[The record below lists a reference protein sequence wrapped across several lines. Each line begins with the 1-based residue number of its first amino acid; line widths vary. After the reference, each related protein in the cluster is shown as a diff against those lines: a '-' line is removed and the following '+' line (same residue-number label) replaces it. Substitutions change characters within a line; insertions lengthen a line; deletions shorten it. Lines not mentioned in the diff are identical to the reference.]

1 MAKQGSD
8 PKKITL
14 ARIQRTEA
22 YAEKVRLMFAQTVND
37 ILALNKTMPTLDE
50 GVMYSFDGESLK
62 KQKEVERLLR
72 RLHSSATMA
81 IQQGIKL
88 EWEQANVECD
98 KLIESAF
105 GKKVLSNPKFSAWTN
120 RNEAARDAFISRT
133 EKGMNLSDRIWKPVR
148 QLRDEMEVAMTVSI
162 GDGLSASSMSRK
174 VRSYLND
181 PDLMFR
187 RFRYKDDAGEWHRKW
202 KKRIKDE
209 ETGKYMWIDY
219 DRDDYKTGSG
229 VYKSSAKNAMRVART
244 ETNIAYRRADN
255 ARWQDMDFV
264 LGQRVQLSKNHP
276 KKDICD
282 KLQGDYPK
290 DFVFDGWHPQCFC
303 YVTPITIPP
312 EETVHLTKMMLN
324 GEDWRSELKRL
335 AKGREIKDYPDSFK
349 DWVKEHSE
357 AIAKARQR
365 GTEPYFITNNAHVI
379 DNILNPE
386 AVKKLTPL
394 EIAEQR
400 HNARTPEQE
409 QAIRNKARM
418 RQKSI
423 RAAKQYLSDFEGI
436 DSVDTSAL
444 RDAYEHG
451 RWEDVRSEA
460 LILAQKKRSIIESSI
475 SVQKELNGIKDVD
488 LQKMQD
494 AIQNGTLV
502 EIKTQMEILNKIKSQ
517 ILSYSKLDNPIAV
530 ARATSMVDAKTI
542 NDNVTRTLSKMPT
555 DLASRKSKLEFEIKW
570 MENEGAKRYPGT
582 WKYSRDAYKKELA
595 FVQKRIDINSIRDSV
610 ADAVAYSVSSRS
622 KEFRTLADEMRAIL
636 SSSDIDIA
644 AARVKAQQLNDKFN
658 ALKTNGQKKAK
669 TYQSK
674 SIKHETIADLQK
686 RLGAKMPQT
695 LPNLEKAIAEYEKTS
710 KYGSIAKKHKA
721 EIEELMRKLFDEHDL
736 GMNIKEDTLD
746 AVLQSW
752 FKNQFE
758 VGTEQGAV
766 YEAGVTTGKIGI
778 GNGRLIAAHKLFGI
792 GKDLARDQL
801 KRHEYE
807 KYGNLLDH
815 DIVKEAIY
823 NTASSYGRV
832 QVRFKKDKVIAT
844 WTAGDSLGKQYQPS
858 LVSDPRSCSFDNIS
872 KTPTSSYAQTSDLA
886 KFKRNYINSYLEL
899 QYHGDLTIDCVESL
913 TFPYNLKD
921 PSRSRY
927 LNIAQKWKTK
937 GVKIYYVDNGVLYQ
951 L

>member
-1 MAKQGSD
+1 MAKKGSN
-8 PKKITL
+8 PKKETL

-81 IQQGIKL
+81 IQQGIKF

-148 QLRDEMEVAMTVSI
+148 QLRDEMEVAMTISI
-162 GDGLSASSMSRK
+162 GEGESASSMSRK

-187 RFRYKDDAGEWHRKW
+187 RFRYKDDAGEWQRKW

-209 ETGKYMWIDY
+209 ETGKYRWIDY
-219 DRDDYKTGSG
+219 DRDDYKTGAG
-229 VYKSSAKNAMRVART
+229 VYKSSAKNAMRVTRT

-264 LGQRVQLSKNHP
+264 LGQRVQLSKSHP
-276 KKDICD
+276 REDICD

-290 DFVFDGWHPQCFC
+290 DFIFDGWHPQCFC
-303 YVTPITIPP
+303 FCTPILISEDEMAKVT
-312 EETVHLTKMMLN
+312 EAALR
-324 GEDWRSELKRL
+324 GEKYEPQGKP
-335 AKGREIKDYPDSFK
+335 ITDYPDSFK
-349 DWVKEHSE
+349 DWVTEHSE

-365 GTEPYFITNNAHVI
+365 GTEPYFITNNAQAI

-386 AVKKLTPL
+386 AAKKLTPL
-394 EIAEQR
+394 EIAEKR
-400 HNARTPEQE
+400 HEARTPEQE

-423 RAAKQYLSDFEGI
+423 RSAEQYLSDFEGV
-436 DSVDTSAL
+436 DGVDTSAL

-460 LILAQKKRSIIESSI
+460 LVLAQKKRSIIESGISI
-475 SVQKELNGIKDVD
+475 QKELNGIKDID
-488 LQKMQD
+488 LKQMQKAMHGGNL
-494 AIQNGTLV
+494 A
-502 EIKTQMEILNKIKSQ
+502 KIKSQ
-517 ILSYSKLDNPIAV
+517 IDALQKVKAQIESLTLLDDPMKV
-530 ARATSMVDAKTI
+530 ARETSIATATTI
-542 NDNVTRTLSKMPT
+542 QKAVERTMNGMPT
-555 DLASRKSKLEFEIKW
+555 DLESRKLKLEFEINWIAK
-570 MENEGAKRYPGT
+570 EGAKRYPDT
-582 WKYSRDAYKKELA
+582 WKYSQAAYKKELS
-595 FVQKRIDINSIRDSV
+595 FVQRKLDIKGVADSV
-610 ADAVAYSVSSRS
+610 KDAIAYSVMSRS
-622 KEFRTLADEMRAIL
+622 KELRYLADEMRAIL
-636 SSSDIDIA
+636 SSPDIDIA
-644 AARVKAQQLNDKFN
+644 VAKSKAQILNTKYN
-658 ALKTNGQKKAK
+658 ALKAKREKTAK
-669 TYQSK
+669 TYQSQ
-674 SIKHETIADLQK
+674 SIKHETIAELQA
-686 RLGAKMPQT
+686 RLGSDMPKT
-695 LPNLEKAIAEYEKTS
+695 LPNLEKAISEYEKTS
-710 KYGSIAKKHKA
+710 KYGSLAKNHKA
-721 EIEELMRKLFDEHDL
+721 EIEKLMRKLFDEHDL
-736 GMNIKEDTLD
+736 GMNIDDDTLE
-746 AVLQSW
+746 AVLNSW
-752 FKNQFE
+752 FKNTF
-758 VGTEQGAV
+758 
-766 YEAGVTTGKIGI
+766 EAGSSGGYVGSSKTTGRISSSHI
-778 GNGRLIAAHKLFGI
+778 RLRTAHKLFGL
-792 GKDLARDQL
+792 GKDLDAEQLARHD
-801 KRHEYE
+801 YE

-815 DIVKEAIY
+815 NIVESMAH
-823 NTASSYGRV
+823 NTARQYGNV
-832 QVRFKKDKVIAT
+832 EVRFKKDKVIAT
-844 WTAGDSLGKQYQPS
+844 WTAGDSLDRQYQPS
-858 LVSDPRSCSFDNIS
+858 LVSDPRSCSFDDLS
-872 KTPTSSYAQTSDLA
+872 RTPTSASIQTKDLA
-886 KFKRNYINSYLEL
+886 QFKRNHIDLYIEL

-921 PSRSRY
+921 PSRSCY
-927 LNIAQKWKTK
+927 LKIAQKWKTK